1 MTVIDVTIP
10 MKPVPKER
18 PRTGIGHVY
27 TPRKTKI
34 AETAISYAVNAEM
47 KKRRIP
53 PFRNEALRVTVE
65 FLFATPDKKKRD
77 MPKKTRPDID
87 NLGKTVL
94 DALNGIAFKDDGQV
108 SEFLCFKRF
117 STEDGITIKIES
129 LQQAAQ

>member
-18 PRTGIGHVY
+18 PRTGSGHVY

-53 PFRNEALRVTVE
+53 PFRNEALRVTV
-65 FLFATPDKKKRD
+65 LFSFSTADKKRINT
-77 MPKKTRPDID
+77 PKKTRPDID

-94 DALNGIAFKDDGQV
+94 DALNGVAFKDDGQV
-108 SEFLCFKRF
+108 ADFICRKEF
-117 STEDGITIKIES
+117 SANDSITISIEPI
-129 LQQAAQ
+129 QAA